1 MKTLIIRS
9 SARIQ
14 MIDITNEIN
23 KRLQGNGVCLVFVPH
38 TTAAVTVNENLDHNV
53 VEDMI
58 KVFNKIVPRDM
69 DYAHLEGNS
78 QAHILSTLIGSSI
91 MLPFENGHLKLG
103 QWQGV
108 FFVELDGPRTRKVHI
123 KVV

>member
-1 MKTLIIRS
+1 METLILKS

-23 KRLQGNGVCLVFVPH
+23 KRLQGSGVCLVFVPH
-38 TTAAVTVNENLDHNV
+38 TTAAVTVNENMDYNV
-53 VEDMI
+53 VEDMV

-69 DYAHLEGNS
+69 NYAHLEGNS
-78 QAHILSTLIGSSI
+78 QAHILSTLIGSSV
-91 MLPFENGHLKLG
+91 MLPFKNGHLELG